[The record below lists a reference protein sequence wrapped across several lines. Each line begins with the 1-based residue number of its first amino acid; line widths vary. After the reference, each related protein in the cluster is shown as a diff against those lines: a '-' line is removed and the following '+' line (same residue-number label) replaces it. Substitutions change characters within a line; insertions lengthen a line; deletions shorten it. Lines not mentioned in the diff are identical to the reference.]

1 MDADG
6 LRQLAQ
12 RRRSGRALVQ
22 KLAGVAQPACAP
34 RSRRLRPA
42 ESREQ
47 LQHETLGGER
57 PAVVARA
64 TRPPVRQPIAV
75 EAVARTW
82 RSRPQQVSEAVASA
96 SRLRIASTLVPRWPK
111 SLVCAAP
118 TGIVARLSRAS
129 VQCTRPNRFATSPS
143 STTTR

>member
-1 MDADG
+1 M
-6 LRQLAQ
+6 
-12 RRRSGRALVQ
+12 RAPL
-22 KLAGVAQPACAP
+22 P
-34 RSRRLRPA
+34 RLRPA

-64 TRPPVRQPIAV
+64 QLGRKPPADRG
-75 EAVARTW
+75 RG
-82 RSRPQQVSEAVASA
+82 SRPDVAKPAQQVSEAVASA

-129 VQCTRPNRFATSPS
+129 DHCTRPNRFATSPS